1 MNSATR
7 RLDQGMTEP
16 VNEVAFGF
24 FGVNGAIGDC
34 GHVDGAAYY
43 TKPAEPDE
51 LQRVLNGS
59 E

>member
-1 MNSATR
+1 
-7 RLDQGMTEP
+7 MTEP